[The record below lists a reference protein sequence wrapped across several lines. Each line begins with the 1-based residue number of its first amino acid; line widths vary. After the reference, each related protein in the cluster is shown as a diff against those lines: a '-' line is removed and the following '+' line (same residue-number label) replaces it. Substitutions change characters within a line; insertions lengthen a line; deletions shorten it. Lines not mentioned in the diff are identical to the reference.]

1 MYEIENEPSKLSTA
15 ETIRLALTFC
25 LLWFMA
31 NYTTNASLAYTSVTS
46 STILS
51 SMSGRIKGEK
61 RRGEGQINTSFCR
74 LVYTGHRSISRSR
87 AVQFDQDACCLH
99 KVRKR
104 IYIVYVANLHSSLTY
119 IALLASSL
127 LHTQISQDQ
136 RILQRLQVHI

>member
-51 SMSGRIKGEK
+51 SMSGRIKDTK
-61 RRGEGQINTSFCR
+61 RRGRGQIKKNTSFHR
-74 LVYTGHRSISRSR
+74 LVYIGYRSISRCR

-104 IYIVYVANLHSSLTY
+104 IYFVYVVNLHSYLIYIY
-119 IALLASSL
+119 IALLVSSL
-127 LHTQISQDQ
+127 LHTQISQD
-136 RILQRLQVHI
+136 

>member
-51 SMSGRIKGEK
+51 SMSGRIKDTK
-61 RRGEGQINTSFCR
+61 RRGRSQIKKNTSFRR
-74 LVYTGHRSISRSR
+74 LVYIGYRSISRCR

-104 IYIVYVANLHSSLTY
+104 IYFVYVANLHSSLIYTY
-119 IALLASSL
+119 IALLVSSL
-127 LHTQISQDQ
+127 LHIQISQD
-136 RILQRLQVHI
+136 